1 MEAEIDA
8 LRTTGESAHGD
19 RALAA
24 FAWFTG
30 RNRLGL
36 LLHDP
41 ATGGCCDG
49 LTADS
54 VNVNQGAES
63 TLVYLSARLA
73 LEEAG
78 LPGPGNPR
86 AAEPEGSSTS
96 RPDNH
101 QMRKEITT

>member
-1 MEAEIDA
+1 MGDEQPIDAAALVEAEIDA
-8 LRTTGESAHGD
+8 LRTTGEAAHGD

-24 FAWFTG
+24 FGWFTG
-30 RNRLGL
+30 RNRLGM

-49 LTADS
+49 LTAES

-78 LPGPGNPR
+78 LRLIG
-86 AAEPEGSSTS
+86 
-96 RPDNH
+96 
-101 QMRKEITT
+101 QL